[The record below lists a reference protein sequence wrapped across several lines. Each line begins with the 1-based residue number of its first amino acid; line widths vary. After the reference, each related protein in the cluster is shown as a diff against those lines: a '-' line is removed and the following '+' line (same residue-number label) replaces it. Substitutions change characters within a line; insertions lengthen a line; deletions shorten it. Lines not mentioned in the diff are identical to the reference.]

1 LIFSTPDDS
10 DPRTNG
16 RIYEV
21 KLEAGISERIQRQLA
36 DLGGLLLLVSAALG
50 AWTWR
55 RGILDSI
62 GALVRHLADRRRD
75 YLLAALAPA
84 SLSLSALIWL
94 PPLWNGSDSSI
105 WLLWQLSWIPHHPP
119 LYPAFM
125 AALNELTGNAMAM
138 LRSAQWL
145 QHLALVLA
153 VTYLA
158 SAYRRA
164 WQILTVSILA
174 YLSAGVGLFAHGFF
188 TEALAI
194 PLLLIFLGALLRLH
208 RDGLTISVAAAL
220 ALSLLA
226 ASLTRHA
233 LLILGGLPIAYVLV
247 RALLSR
253 GRSMRL
259 SLTLQVVALTMGIVV
274 VSSGVSRYVALILD
288 AQEISILGRAGV
300 YRIQAAYALV
310 PARERADWLMAMAEQ
325 TTDPGVQAIFPLL
338 AETAN
343 PWTGPRDAILTTPEV
358 FGRHPDELMNTAFKT
373 FAASF
378 DHYVLQQWGREVQ
391 NAVLGTGS
399 ADYCPGQLSCLLT
412 GTINSIERVFPSDA
426 RTFAAVAGTGADQ
439 LTSVALYHYLA
450 NQRLTGGLDGL
461 LPLRPE
467 KRGLFMGASLLLSL
481 IAVGLRRTAADTALI
496 LSLWLG
502 TVAYVL
508 ALTWVTVVLP
518 RYLSPIDTLVWLS
531 NAVALIVIG
540 EHLLTRSRERYAA
553 QHESR

>member
-1 LIFSTPDDS
+1 
-10 DPRTNG
+10 
-16 RIYEV
+16 
-21 KLEAGISERIQRQLA
+21 
-36 DLGGLLLLVSAALG
+36 
-50 AWTWR
+50 
-55 RGILDSI
+55 
-62 GALVRHLADRRRD
+62 
-75 YLLAALAPA
+75 
-84 SLSLSALIWL
+84 
-94 PPLWNGSDSSI
+94 
-105 WLLWQLSWIPHHPP
+105 
-119 LYPAFM
+119 
-125 AALNELTGNAMAM
+125 M

-158 SAYRRA
+158 SAYRHA

-174 YLSAGVGLFAHGFF
+174 YLGVGIGLFAHGFF

-208 RDGLTISVAAAL
+208 RDGLTLSVAVVL

-233 LLILGGLPIAYVLV
+233 LLILGGLPIAYVLL

-259 SLTLQVVALTMGIVV
+259 SLSLQVVALIMGVV
-274 VSSGVSRYVALILD
+274 VVGSGISRYVALILD
-288 AQEISILGRAGV
+288 SQEISILGRAGV

-310 PARERADWLMAMAEQ
+310 PAQERADWLMAMAER
-325 TTDPGVQAIFPLL
+325 TTDPGVRTIFPLL

-358 FGRHPDELMNTAFKT
+358 FGRHPDELMNAAFKT
-373 FAASF
+373 FAGSF
-378 DHYVLQQWGREVQ
+378 DHYALQQWGREIQ
-391 NAVLGTGS
+391 NAVLGIGS
-399 ADYCPGQLSCLLT
+399 ASYCPGQVSCLLT
-412 GTINSIERVFPSDA
+412 GTIDSIERVFPSDA
-426 RTFAAVAGTGADQ
+426 RTLAAVTGTGADQ
-439 LTSVALYHYLA
+439 LTSVTIYHHLA
-450 NQRLTGGLDGL
+450 NQRLTEVLDGL
-461 LPLRPE
+461 VPLRPE
-467 KRGLFMGASLLLSL
+467 TRGLFMGASLLLSL

-502 TVAYVL
+502 TVAYAL

-531 NAVALIVIG
+531 NAVSLIVVG
-540 EHLLTRSRERYAA
+540 EHLITRSRQQRAVW
-553 QHESR
+553 HKSR